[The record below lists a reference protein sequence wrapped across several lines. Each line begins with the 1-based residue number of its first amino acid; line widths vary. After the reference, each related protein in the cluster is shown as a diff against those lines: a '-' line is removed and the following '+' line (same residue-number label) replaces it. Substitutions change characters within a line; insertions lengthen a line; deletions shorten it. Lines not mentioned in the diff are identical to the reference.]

1 MLCGSQSSWWTK
13 LTFFLISP
21 STAAHL
27 DPPAYGSEA
36 LFMLM
41 SVCGWCFPVLQTH
54 WLNSTQS
61 SPRLIGIP
69 FLNVRPCVHP
79 APPPPISIPA
89 SWVCTGLALWY
100 LSTQESNFDSSLPQ
114 EDDLNG
120 IHIVAFAERSD
131 PGRNPTPVPTLTHL
145 RPKLT
150 SLLCQPPP
158 SLASFPVSC
167 NRKAPSAALVVAC

>member
-1 MLCGSQSSWWTK
+1 MPCGSQSSWRTK
-13 LTFFLISP
+13 LTFSLISP
-21 STAAHL
+21 SIAVHL
-27 DPPAYGSEA
+27 DPPADGSEA

-41 SVCGWCFPVLQTH
+41 SVCGWCLPVLQTH

-69 FLNVRPCVHP
+69 FLNKRPCVHP

-89 SWVCTGLALWY
+89 SESVRDSLSGTFPPKRVTLILLSHRKMIWTESTLWP
-100 LSTQESNFDSSLPQ
+100 LQRGVTQVGTLPP
-114 EDDLNG
+114 
-120 IHIVAFAERSD
+120 I
-131 PGRNPTPVPTLTHL
+131 PTLRHL

-158 SLASFPVSC
+158 SLASFPVFR
-167 NRKAPSAALVVAC
+167 NPKAASAPWW

>member
-1 MLCGSQSSWWTK
+1 MLCGSRSSWWTK

-89 SWVCTGLALWY
+89 SESVRDSLSGTFPPKRVTLILLSHRKMIWTESILWPLQRGVTQVGTPP
-100 LSTQESNFDSSLPQ
+100 LSPLLRILDQNWPLSFVSPRPL
-114 EDDLNG
+114 LR
-120 IHIVAFAERSD
+120 HFRS
-131 PGRNPTPVPTLTHL
+131 PATARH
-145 RPKLT
+145 RA
-150 SLLCQPPP
+150 PPWW
-158 SLASFPVSC
+158 
-167 NRKAPSAALVVAC
+167 